1 MLALVMA
8 GDYVTDYV
16 DPLAFGP
23 LLLSVAGIVLTLFAF
38 VGLQRH
44 LSRRIPIRRV
54 KKGECPF
61 CGSPVREGGHCTG
74 CGRALVGECTTC
86 HEPRRVGTAFCAACG
101 NP

>member
-38 VGLQRH
+38 VGPAALLVVSNPDSPRQKG
-44 LSRRIPIRRV
+44 RV
-54 KKGECPF
+54 SLLRLP
-61 CGSPVREGGHCTG
+61 GSG
-74 CGRALVGECTTC
+74 GRALHRLRPGSGG
-86 HEPRRVGTAFCAACG
+86 RVHDL
-101 NP
+101 P